1 MSPSESP
8 PASPW
13 CDNSPA
19 SPRTAWLAAGLVS
32 LLAFVVL
39 LPSLGDRP
47 FYTTGEPREAAV
59 VRAMWD
65 GGSRILP
72 RVDGHRLPSK
82 PPLYHWIALGIS
94 EMRGTVDETSSRL
107 PSVLLAALTVGLV
120 VHAGAVTWGA
130 GCGVLAGVILMST
143 LEWIH
148 QARVARVDATL
159 GFFLT
164 LVLVAVMRARTA
176 PTSTASRAAFSLGVL
191 GATLT
196 KGPAGALLPLTL
208 VAFEGLLG
216 SPSPVE
222 RRGLGPRLSRARA
235 FLGANGA
242 LLALGLTSVVA
253 GSWTLAAWWIGGNE
267 FAEQL
272 ILKENVLR
280 VLDPERLGTGHRHG
294 LFYLV
299 PKLFLGGLP
308 FSLMA
313 PALVVHLVR
322 SRPLAPATRW
332 LVVWTCGVLFLFSL
346 AASKRAAYLLPVYPA
361 AALLL
366 AHLVVMPA
374 LDRPTR
380 FLMRQALIGAAAV
393 VALSGGV
400 VLILAFEVPLPAA
413 VPGLL
418 STKDQQGFAAVLA
431 GVQRQAVLVAGA
443 ASGVSL
449 LGMLAIALARNEHFT
464 RATVA
469 TAAALAL
476 VTAGLIPP
484 LEGAIATE
492 RSPRAFAR
500 AALRRTGN
508 TDCALLGEADH
519 ALGFYIGR
527 PLARPGSLAAAA
539 ARGLT
544 CVIAPARVVTKAPP
558 GWAIALQSSSRGES
572 GHDSL
577 VLLQRDTPR

>member
-1 MSPSESP
+1 M
-8 PASPW
+8 
-13 CDNSPA
+13 
-19 SPRTAWLAAGLVS
+19 S

-94 EMRGTVDETSSRL
+94 ELRGTVDEISSRL
-107 PSVLLAALTVGLV
+107 PSTLLAALTVGLV
-120 VHAGAVTWGA
+120 AQAGAAIWGA
-130 GCGVLAGVILMST
+130 GCGVLASVILMSS

-164 LVLVAVMRARTA
+164 LVLWAVLRARTERA
-176 PTSTASRAAFSLGVL
+176 STGSRAVFSLGVL

-196 KGPAGALLPLTL
+196 KGPAGAFLPLVL

-216 SPSPVE
+216 SPSPGDW
-222 RRGLGPRLSRARA
+222 RGLGPRVRRACA
-235 FLGANGA
+235 FLRANGVA
-242 LLALGLTSVVA
+242 AALGLTTLIA

-272 ILKENVLR
+272 LLKENLLR

-294 LFYLV
+294 MFYLV

-308 FSLMA
+308 FSLLT
-313 PALVVHLVR
+313 PALVVHLAR

-332 LVVWTCGVLFLFSL
+332 LVVWILGVLILFSL

-361 AALLL
+361 VALLL
-366 AHLVVMPA
+366 AGLVLEPA

-380 FLMRQALIGAAAV
+380 ILMRLGLGVTAAV
-393 VALSGGV
+393 VTLVGAVALC
-400 VLILAFEVPLPAA
+400 LALDVPLPATA
-413 VPGLL
+413 LNLL
-418 STKDQQGFAAVLA
+418 STKDRQGFAAVLA
-431 GVQRQAVLVAGA
+431 GVRGQPLLVAAA
-443 ASGVSL
+443 ASGAAL
-449 LGMLAIALARNEHFT
+449 LGAGAIALARRQRFA

-476 VTAGLIPP
+476 VTAGLVPP
-484 LEGAIATE
+484 LEGAIAAE

-500 AALRRTGN
+500 AVTLRTGN
-508 TDCALLGEADH
+508 ADCALLGETDH
-519 ALGFYIGR
+519 ALGFYLGR
-527 PLARPGSLAAAA
+527 PLARPGSLPAAATQ
-539 ARGLT
+539 GLA
-544 CVIAPARVVTKAPP
+544 CVIARARMVTPTPPAWTITLR
-558 GWAIALQSSSRGES
+558 SSTRGES

-577 VLLQRDTPR
+577 VLLQPVAPR